1 MMCQVSLDTL
11 HLARATIPVILSTR
25 WRCHLEG
32 LELAHLL
39 VESLLDK
46 KGENILLLD
55 IRDQAIFT
63 DFFLLANADSSRQL
77 QAMADGLLETAKK
90 KADTR
95 PWGVEGEPES
105 GWVLVDFGDV
115 VIHLFEPSKREYYN
129 LEDLWREAHV
139 VVRMQ

>member
-1 MMCQVSLDTL
+1 LQTSLQK
-11 HLARATIPVILSTR
+11 PVRSTKL
-25 WRCHLEG
+25 WRCLLEG
-32 LELAHLL
+32 SELAHLL
-39 VESLLDK
+39 VESILDK
-46 KGENILLLD
+46 KGESILLLD

-90 KADTR
+90 KADTL

-105 GWVLVDFGDV
+105 GWMLVDFGDV
-115 VIHLFEPSKREYYN
+115 VVHLFDPEKREYYN
-129 LEDLWREAHV
+129 LEDLWREARV